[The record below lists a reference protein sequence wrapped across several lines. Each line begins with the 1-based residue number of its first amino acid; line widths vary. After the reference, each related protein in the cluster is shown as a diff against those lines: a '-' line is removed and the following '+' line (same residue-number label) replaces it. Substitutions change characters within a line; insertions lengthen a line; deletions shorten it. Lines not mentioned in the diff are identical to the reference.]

1 MGSSPISATRPVGQA
16 AKTPPFHGGNTSSIL
31 VRVTKMKRGM
41 QSIPLFILTP
51 RRNDEARKRNEFA
64 FPPKAR
70 RPLARRL
77 LGGKYSPKARY
88 SSAKRR
94 VGMQSIPLFI
104 LTPRRNDE
112 ARKRNEFAFEPK
124 ARRRV
129 REQCNIVFARGVE
142 DVAPYKDVAKIRHV
156 VSPSPQGGR

>member
-51 RRNDEARKRNEFA
+51 RRNGSARKRNEFA

-94 VGMQSIPLFI
+94 VGVQSTPVLFC
-104 LTPRRNDE
+104 RFYE
-112 ARKRNEFAFEPK
+112 S
-124 ARRRV
+124 ARRESATSSHFRRKHDV
-129 REQCNIVFARGVE
+129 RLR
-142 DVAPYKDVAKIRHV
+142 DVCSAENTRRRRDTRPR
-156 VSPSPQGGR
+156 SGGSGCKASLFSF